1 MQDALIAYHY
11 VDFEHDSNPRLVGIA
26 VAQIFFISC
35 APPVAMCSPPVA
47 MASTTRSLVM
57 AHSRNV
63 LRTCSNF
70 QDNFPFSLDALDESS

>member
-11 VDFEHDSNPRLVGIA
+11 VDFEHDSNPQLVGIA

-35 APPVAMCSPPVA
+35 APPVA